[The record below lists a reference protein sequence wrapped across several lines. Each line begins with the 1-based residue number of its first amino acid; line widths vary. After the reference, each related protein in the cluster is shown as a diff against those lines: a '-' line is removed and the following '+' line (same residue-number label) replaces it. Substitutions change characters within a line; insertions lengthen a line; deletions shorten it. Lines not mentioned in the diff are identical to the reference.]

1 MKLSIR
7 SRLAVFYTLVFF
19 AVLFLVLSAISMAL
33 YRELDQRAD
42 RALKIEERWLQNLI
56 ESRFSELTF
65 ADCDTCEN
73 LARELVQELNERYI
87 YRGQFT
93 IIAFQ
98 PSRVH
103 FGGREKNIPLLLPE
117 DFLSRKNGFYN
128 LQINNIKSRI
138 LVKHQEWGTLAL
150 GRENQVFQEVAE
162 EFLDII
168 HWILPLVIVFVLA
181 GGWIMARLV
190 MRPVVSAVEAA
201 EEITI
206 TNLQQRLPEYTR
218 EDEFAILVRTL
229 NRMIARIEEGVK
241 RIQQFTQ
248 DAAHE
253 LRTPLTILRGE
264 LELAY
269 QHDSLSDETQNS
281 LQKILDRVISMS
293 KVVDNLMLLAQSDT
307 RSYPVQKSVFRLDE
321 VVREIFE
328 DIQILVE
335 HRPIDVIL
343 KRCKAIEIFGDK
355 QLIYRLLLNLCDNA
369 LKYTREGYIELSLN
383 RLENTIE
390 FTLKD
395 TGCGIPRDQLPHI
408 FDRFFRVDKS
418 RTSFTGGSGLGLAI
432 SQWISNAH
440 GGKIFVN
447 SVEDKGTTFKVL
459 LPVHNPT
466 AAPER

>member
-7 SRLAVFYTLVFF
+7 TRLAVFYTLVFF
-19 AVLFLVLSAISMAL
+19 AVLFLVLTAISMAL

-42 RALKIEERWLQNLI
+42 RALKIEERWLRGLI
-56 ESRFSELTF
+56 ESRYSVLTYS
-65 ADCDTCEN
+65 DCDTCET
-73 LARELVQELNERYI
+73 LTRELVQELNERYI
-87 YRGQFT
+87 YKGQFT
-93 IIAFQ
+93 IIVFH
-98 PSRVH
+98 PSRVY
-103 FGGREKNIPLLLPE
+103 FGGREKDIPLLLPE
-117 DFLSRKNGFYN
+117 NFLSQKNGYYN
-128 LQINNIKSRI
+128 LQINNIKSRV

-150 GRENQVFQEVAE
+150 GRENQTFQEVGE

-168 HWILPLVIVFVLA
+168 HWILPLVIVSVLG

-218 EDEFAILVRTL
+218 EDEFSILVRTL

-264 LELAY
+264 LELTY
-269 QHDSLSDETQNS
+269 QQTNLSDDTRFS
-281 LQKILDRVISMS
+281 LQKILDRIISMS

-307 RSYPVQKSVFRLDE
+307 GNYPIRKNVFRLDE

-328 DIQILVE
+328 DIQILLE
-335 HRPIDVIL
+335 HRSINVIL
-343 KRCKAIEIFGDK
+343 NHNKAVEVFGDK

-369 LKYTREGYIELSLN
+369 LKYTQHGYIELSLT
-383 RLENTIE
+383 RLDDTIE
-390 FTLKD
+390 FTLRD

-408 FDRFFRVDKS
+408 FDRFYRVDKS
-418 RTSFTGGSGLGLAI
+418 RTSSTGGSGLGLAI
-432 SQWISNAH
+432 SQWIARAH
-440 GGKIFVN
+440 GGRIIVD
-447 SVEDKGTTFKVL
+447 SVEQKGTTVKVL
-459 LPVHNPT
+459 LPVHKPVS
-466 AAPER
+466 A